1 MAKIFK
7 KGSQAAKDHMAKVR
21 AAKKVSG
28 LPAKIVKQKGS
39 SNTVRDKLL
48 KALPPGIRKSKKSG
62 NYYSEVRKNRSD
74 KPGTLTGLIGS
85 FFDPAIIKSLDDLKQ
100 EYKKLAMKFH
110 PDKGGTTEQ
119 MQRINAEYEK
129 MRNSILRGS
138 KMSDSEQKNEI
149 EIDETIRSIIDVL
162 ILIPGVDIELI
173 GKWIWVSGNTY
184 PVRIE
189 LKNAGLVFI
198 KKAGVPYWVYKGV
211 ESSSRGKTDIEDIRK
226 KYGSH
231 KFDMKPPKSIKG
243 IKKTS
248 IPGILRKKL
257 QSNLK
262 KLTLLINKRYLY
274 TNK

>member
-1 MAKIFK
+1 MVKKFK
-7 KGSQAAKDHMAKVR
+7 KGSKAAKDYMAKVR
-21 AAKKVSG
+21 AGKKISG
-28 LPAKIVKQKGS
+28 TKKKSTVKQTGT
-39 SNTVRDKLL
+39 SNIVRDKLL
-48 KALPPGIRKSKKSG
+48 KAKPPGTRKSKSG
-62 NYYSEVRKNRSD
+62 HYYTETRKNRSD
-74 KPGTLTGLIGS
+74 KPGSLTGLIGS
-85 FFDPAIIKSLDDLKQ
+85 YFDPAVLKSLDDLKQ
-100 EYKKLAMKFH
+100 EYKRLAMKYH
-110 PDKGGTTEQ
+110 PDRGGTTEQ

-129 MRNSILRGS
+129 MRNTILRGS

-184 PVRIE
+184 PVRVE

-211 ESSSRGKTDIEDIRK
+211 ESSSRGKTDIDDIRK

-248 IPGILRKKL
+248 IPGMLRKKL

-262 KLTLLINKRYLY
+262 KLTRLMNKRYIY
-274 TNK
+274 TK